1 MNPLKRMHTKF
12 ENYMAEKIEADIVVP
27 IYENKY
33 NSDVVEDLV
42 DQYVL
47 IDYQL
52 TVKDDMVTIE
62 LQEAPTK
69 DAKFEDVMYSK
80 DLTLVKINAEG
91 STANYRIQST
101 DSTEKK
107 EAEEKMITNWLTT
120 QPDNHEDW
128 TWEDDTLTLF
138 DVDVNPVET
147 YTREELTQKIPSF
160 PKD

>member
-1 MNPLKRMHTKF
+1 MNPKKMHTKF
-12 ENYMAEKIEADIVVP
+12 EAFMAEKIESEILIP
-27 IYENKY
+27 LYENKY
-33 NSDVVEDLV
+33 SPSLVEDVVDR
-42 DQYVL
+42 YVL

-80 DLTLVKINAEG
+80 DITLVKINAEG
-91 STANYRIQST
+91 STANYRVQQT
-101 DSTEKK
+101 DTTEKN

-120 QPDNHEDW
+120 QPDNHDDW
-128 TWEDDTLTLF
+128 TWEDDVLTLF
-138 DVDVNPVET
+138 DKDVNPIES
-147 YTREELTQKIPSF
+147 YSREELIEKIPTF